1 MGFGLHGQTVYHNP
15 ARSITAQLGSP
26 WPLAEALKIPVVD
39 RLRYAD
45 IAAGGQGAPL
55 APIMH
60 QACGMGLGV
69 DYYVVN
75 CGGIANISFIK
86 NHKIAFGYD
95 TGPGNTLIDAYYQSL
110 GLGHFDD
117 KGAFAKSGTLHTAL
131 LSEMCH
137 YVYFSRPFPKSTG
150 REEFNL
156 DWLGNFDLSTMRPC
170 DVAATLTH
178 LTAESILHA
187 IDDKSLPVFLCGGG
201 AYNDFLVSVLHERL
215 DKLFLSTDLNID
227 PSAMEA
233 CLMAYLAMLRLERQD
248 S

>member
-1 MGFGLHGQTVYHNP
+1 MPNLYAGCMTGTSVDALDFAIIDVNAGVNLLWFDQVPFPDGMVSRINSAMHDDRFSMHDALELDRDLGFIYRDSFLSVVPQTYLKDIVGFGLHGQTVYHNP

-150 REEFNL
+150 REGL
-156 DWLGNFDLSTMRPC
+156 
-170 DVAATLTH
+170 
-178 LTAESILHA
+178 I
-187 IDDKSLPVFLCGGG
+187 
-201 AYNDFLVSVLHERL
+201 
-215 DKLFLSTDLNID
+215 
-227 PSAMEA
+227 
-233 CLMAYLAMLRLERQD
+233 
-248 S
+248 